1 MFEFE
6 KIDVENILVILALS
20 VSLIMAVLSHM
31 DNFAMSIVTGLL
43 GYIGGTIKGRNGT
56 KGKNS
61 NRRRAEAAGRGSP
74 VRSFCGG
81 LSDGS

>member
-31 DNFAMSIVTGLL
+31 DNLAMSIVTGLL
-43 GYIGGTIKGRNGT
+43 GYIGGAIKGGNGAN
-56 KGKNS
+56 GKNS
-61 NRRRAEAAGRGSP
+61 NS
-74 VRSFCGG
+74 
-81 LSDGS
+81 

>member
-31 DNFAMSIVTGLL
+31 DNLAMSIVTGLL
-43 GYIGGTIKGRNGT
+43 GYIGGTIKGST
-56 KGKNS
+56 PKGGDNK
-61 NRRRAEAAGRGSP
+61 
-74 VRSFCGG
+74 
-81 LSDGS
+81 